1 MQDYGYSKDAQDNY
15 LYSDCE
21 TRGFWEYYSTM
32 EGKDTFG
39 ALFDQSNAMNHKF
52 LQFWDL
58 LAEKFARN
66 PYIAGFEPINEPYS
80 GNNVKDPTLNIPGV
94 MDVKHLTPLY
104 SKIYQ
109 KLQSESK
116 SA

>member
-1 MQDYGYSKDAQDNY
+1 MEDYGYEKDLDGNY

-39 ALFDQSNAMNHKF
+39 ALFDESNPLNGKF
-52 LQFWDL
+52 VKFWEL
-58 LAEKFARN
+58 LARRFASN

-104 SKIYQ
+104 TKIYE
-109 KLQSESK
+109 KLISQSST
-116 SA
+116 A